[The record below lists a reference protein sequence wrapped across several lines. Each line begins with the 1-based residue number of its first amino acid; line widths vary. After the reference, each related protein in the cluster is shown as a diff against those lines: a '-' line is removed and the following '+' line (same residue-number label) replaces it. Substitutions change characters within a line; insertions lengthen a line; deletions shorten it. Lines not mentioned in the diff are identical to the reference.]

1 MQASI
6 CKHTQGHEKKP
17 SERRKTE
24 TEDIS
29 VKCKLVILRFQ
40 WTIKSVLGLGLGLER
55 TSQTPLTTRHL
66 LGSID
71 NLHRP
76 VDGCCVVIDEK

>member
-6 CKHTQGHEKKP
+6 CKHTQGHEKKR
-17 SERRKTE
+17 SEKRKTE

-29 VKCKLVILRFQ
+29 VECKLVILRFQ
-40 WTIKSVLGLGLGLER
+40 WTIKSVLGLGLER
-55 TSQTPLTTRHL
+55 TSQTPLTTRHP